1 MHNLKNNP
9 LFISLSVLSVG
20 LYVFIAYF
28 IERSDFTLLLL
39 SYSFLFFVT
48 YQLIKTSA
56 NHFWLVAG
64 LGVLFRLVFMGSI
77 PVLSQDF
84 YRFIWDGRL
93 VFQGVNPYLFT
104 PEAFVKDASSFLP
117 ITLFEAQDLYQG
129 MGALNGSH
137 YSNYPP
143 VNQFFFAIAALFS
156 GKSILGSVVV
166 MRLILIL
173 SDIGILYFGRKL
185 LLNLGKKPEKIFWY
199 FLNPFVIIEMT
210 GNLHFESVMLFF
222 LVWSLYLLYNRK
234 WLFSAILFGLSVSV
248 KLLPLLLL
256 PFVFQWFYSSK
267 LKQKN
272 SLKLLGFYAI
282 TLVTVAVTFMP
293 FYSPEFVLNF
303 TKTIAL
309 WFQNFEFNASVYYLI
324 RWIGYQ
330 TIGWNVIATAGKILP
345 VLVLLFIVLLTFF
358 RNNKQFKAMITAM
371 LFGVSFYFLLST
383 TVHPWYVATPLLLS
397 VFTRYRFPVVWS
409 FMIILSYSAYG
420 ITGFSENLGLV
431 AVEYLVVIAFFVW
444 ELKSHNP
451 HLRQ

>member
-1 MHNLKNNP
+1 MRNFKNNS
-9 LFISLSVLSVG
+9 LFISLSLLSIG
-20 LYVFIAYF
+20 LYVYVAYF
-28 IERSDFTLLLL
+28 LNRSDFTLLLL
-39 SYSFLFFVT
+39 SYTFLFFLT
-48 YQLIKTSA
+48 YRLIKIKA
-56 NHFWLVAG
+56 HHFWLIAG
-64 LGVLFRLVFMGSI
+64 AGVFFRLVFMGSI
-77 PVLSQDF
+77 PNLSQDF

-104 PEAFVKDASSFLP
+104 PETFVKDTSSFLP
-117 ITLFEAQDLYQG
+117 ITLYQAQELYQG

-143 VNQFFFAIAALFS
+143 VNQFFFAVAALFS
-156 GKSILGSVVV
+156 EKSILGSVVV

-185 LLNLGKKPEKIFWY
+185 LLNLGQKPEKILWY

-210 GNLHFESVMLFF
+210 GNLHFEPAMLFF
-222 LVWSLYLLYNRK
+222 LVGSLFLLYNRK
-234 WLFSAILFGLSVSV
+234 WFFSAILFGLSVSV

-256 PFVFQWFYSSK
+256 PFVFQWFCFSDK
-267 LKQKN
+267 KQKN
-272 SLKLLGFYAI
+272 SLKLLGFYTI
-282 TLVTVAVTFMP
+282 TLLTVAITFMP
-293 FYSPEFVLNF
+293 FYSKEFVLNYSR
-303 TKTIAL
+303 TIGL

-324 RWIGYQ
+324 RWIGYK

-345 VLVLLFIVLLTFF
+345 VLVLLFIILLTFF
-358 RNNKQFKAMITAM
+358 RNNKDFKAMITAM

-420 ITGFSENLGLV
+420 KTGFSENLGLV
-431 AVEYLVVIAFFVW
+431 AVEYLVVIAFFIW